1 MRSMG
6 FGSQGQAS
14 SQEPWGPKGEPTRGG
29 SCAAASKTGRTAPY
43 TSARSAVLRSSSP
56 TSSGPELRM
65 CGEPAFSSN
74 GHQRSQAILT
84 AAQGGAVPVSSSSSW
99 SQYGGDGGGG
109 GGGGGVGGVGR
120 LSQLVV
126 VVMPRFVRD

>member
-1 MRSMG
+1 
-6 FGSQGQAS
+6 
-14 SQEPWGPKGEPTRGG
+14 
-29 SCAAASKTGRTAPY
+29 
-43 TSARSAVLRSSSP
+43 
-56 TSSGPELRM
+56 M

-84 AAQGGAVPVSSSSSW
+84 AAQGGAVPVSSSSSR

-109 GGGGGVGGVGR
+109 GGGGGGVGR

-126 VVMPRFVRD
+126 VVMPRCDTSKTQKDRRRVPWPPSFGVRVLRETLAMPGPRPRGSGMFRLLLE